1 MDDLAKEV
9 VDEEL
14 VKKVNRYMQ
23 HLETARKS
31 ARKYYERNREVVQ
44 ERTKQRYREN
54 AENYR
59 ERYINDPEV
68 RKKAYDYAK
77 RRKQRM
83 KEQKMQDL
91 NSDVEISE

>member
-31 ARKYYERNREVVQ
+31 AREYYERNREVVQ
-44 ERTKQRYREN
+44 ERTKLRYREN
-54 AENYR
+54 AEKYR
-59 ERYINDPEV
+59 ERYKNDLEA
-68 RKKAYDYAK
+68 RKKAHDYAK
-77 RRKQRM
+77 RRKKRM
-83 KEQKMQDL
+83 KEQQMQDL
-91 NSDVEISE
+91 NSEEGMSE